1 MGDYWYWPIWKNP
14 YRSTQLKTTYSDTR
28 SLFSV
33 LGHQQRLPQ
42 NSPSHVHPHYLV
54 QLGAL
59 AYLFIILINNSK
71 YRLNTKQPF
80 FLISRLSF
88 EATLVP
94 SFIFFLSFSRLSST
108 QLDLARLSVTQLNS
122 AQLRSTQLDSAQ
134 LSLTQLNLA

>member
-1 MGDYWYWPIWKNP
+1 MHICIGWYGKFSIGYLSLSADKKIAYMGDYWYWPIWKNP
-14 YRSTQLKTTYSDTR
+14 YRSYFIHSNQLKTTYSGTK

-94 SFIFFLSFSRLSST
+94 SFIFFLLSSSFF
-108 QLDLARLSVTQLNS
+108 R
-122 AQLRSTQLDSAQ
+122 RGFF
-134 LSLTQLNLA
+134 

>member
-14 YRSTQLKTTYSDTR
+14 YRSYFIHSNQLKTTYSGTK

-122 AQLRSTQLDSAQ
+122 
-134 LSLTQLNLA
+134 N